1 MHGIIV
7 NKTDTVAA
15 ISTGLSNSGVGIIRI
30 SGDDA
35 IKAVDT
41 IFKSSKQDKKL
52 RDVKS
57 HTINFGYIY
66 EGETLIDEVL
76 VSVMRAPN
84 TYTREDVVEINCH
97 GGIIVVKKVLDLVLS
112 KGIRPAEPGEF
123 TKRAFLNGR
132 IDLSQAE
139 AVMDVINSKS
149 DYALKS
155 SVAQLHGRVSKKIK
169 DIRDVVLNKIA
180 FIEASLDDPEH
191 ISLDNFSEEM
201 LRDME
206 DISGKLC
213 KLITSFDNGLV
224 IKEGIKTV
232 ILGKPNAGKSSFL
245 NAVTGVEKAIVTDIE
260 GTTRDALEENIKI
273 HGISLNI
280 IDTAGIR
287 KTEDIV
293 EKMGVNK
300 AKELAK
306 VADLIIYLVDSSR
319 ELDEN
324 DREIIDIIKE
334 KKSIILFNKS
344 DLDSKISIEEM
355 SKIEEES
362 NSKILKISA
371 KEHYGIEEFENI
383 IKDMFFQGNVDFND
397 EVYISNSRQIFNI
410 REAKSSIELV
420 INAVSDGLPEDFY
433 SIDLM
438 NAYESLGKVIGEAV
452 EDDLVD
458 RIFSSFCMGK

>member
-41 IFKSSKQDKKL
+41 IFRSSKKDKKL

-155 SVAQLHGRVSKKIK
+155 SVAQLNGRVSKKIK
-169 DIRDVVLNKIA
+169 DIRDIVLNKIA

-191 ISLDNFSEEM
+191 ISLDNFSEEV
-201 LRDME
+201 LKEME
-206 DISGKLC
+206 DILEKLC

-287 KTEDIV
+287 KTDDIV

-324 DREIIDIIKE
+324 DREIIDIIGE

-344 DLDSKISIEEM
+344 DLESKISAEEM

-362 NSKILKISA
+362 NTKILKISA
-371 KEHYGIEEFENI
+371 KEHYGIEEFENL
-383 IKDMFFQGNVDFND
+383 IKEMFFQGNVDFND

-410 REAKSSIELV
+410 KEAKSSIELV
-420 INAVSDGLPEDFY
+420 INAVNDGLPEDFY

-438 NAYESLGKVIGEAV
+438 NAYESLGKVIGESV